1 MKVGV
6 VGRGT
11 FGKKLLSKLEK
22 FADIVFVTGRDYNVS
37 YDIDWAFIASSNES
51 HYEIV
56 KEFLLKKVNVF
67 CEKPLTLSLDQTHQK
82 K

>member
-22 FADIVFVTGRDYNVS
+22 FADIVFVTGKDYNVS
-37 YDIDWAFIASSNES
+37 
-51 HYEIV
+51 
-56 KEFLLKKVNVF
+56 
-67 CEKPLTLSLDQTHQK
+67 
-82 K
+82 